1 MSIYYLSLDK
11 PLVGTLKVMEG
22 LEEDSEI
29 NQMKS
34 TSVRLGGTHLIR
46 REIKCKNATKKRKI
60 KYR

>member
-46 REIKCKNATKKRKI
+46 REIK
-60 KYR
+60 